1 MNPHL
6 HVLLHLPNA
15 KLREELQA
23 ALTAVYGY
31 THSGGLVAK
40 VVAGTD
46 RRIRHESGY
55 WGSTFDYITRHKTQ
69 QAYRARGGSTWRA
82 SRRDE
87 NGRHRGIKCP
97 FVGRRWNVSRNINA
111 KARQAQRDG
120 AAMIAAR
127 AAQRIAAG
135 AIVRRMS
142 DADIG
147 KGLSGVPPYP
157 TGEVLQQTIE
167 CRCNVR
173 RGRNCDRVGVR
184 GKRKVRV
191 QLETENPR
199 VVLGGLWL
207 FDVVAREFGTA
218 LTPIYSC
225 TPHPARLARALVVIL
240 ARSLD
245 LSHRIRGI
253 PTAVRDLLKP
263 SLCLPRAKAKQGLS
277 DTSSPH
283 MLLRF

>member
-173 RGRNCDRVGVR
+173 RGRNCDRVGEGANVR
-184 GKRKVRV
+184 CVFSSRPRTLAWSLAASGSLMSSHESSVLHLRRFIVVRPIPRGSPAPSSSFSHGA
-191 QLETENPR
+191 LICRTE
-199 VVLGGLWL
+199 
-207 FDVVAREFGTA
+207 
-218 LTPIYSC
+218 Y
-225 TPHPARLARALVVIL
+225 
-240 ARSLD
+240 
-245 LSHRIRGI
+245 
-253 PTAVRDLLKP
+253 AV
-263 SLCLPRAKAKQGLS
+263 
-277 DTSSPH
+277 SPQ
-283 MLLRF
+283 RCAIC